1 MENLEN
7 SIFNQ
12 NQNQSQ
18 ENENGNGKT
27 GEDVLWMIGCL
38 LMCLVSVFL
47 IYFTDLSLGDRIQF
61 NQKIFIT
68 GKMIDII
75 TNLVPE
81 TMDFNIQ
88 LQSQSHYEN
97 SNSNSNSNSSSMIQY
112 PLNLSKIGEYH
123 RDGTIHYYSITDGT
137 GKKYYVEPAVWDTL
151 IIHKEYICS
160 VRIRRCLPHLEI
172 GYTPFIT
179 DADIIR
185 GRRY

>member
-12 NQNQSQ
+12 TQTQSQSQSQ
-18 ENENGNGKT
+18 ENGKP

-97 SNSNSNSNSSSMIQY
+97 SNSNLSFSMIHHY
-112 PLNLSKIGEYH
+112 PFNLSKIGEYH

-151 IIHKEYICS
+151 SIHKEYVCS

>member
-12 NQNQSQ
+12 TQSQSQSQ
-18 ENENGNGKT
+18 ENQNGKT

-38 LMCLVSVFL
+38 LMCLVSVL
-47 IYFTDLSLGDRIQF
+47 TLYFTDLSLGDRIQF

-68 GKMIDII
+68 GKMIDIT

-88 LQSQSHYEN
+88 LQSQSRYEN
-97 SNSNSNSNSSSMIQY
+97 SNSNTSLSMIHY

-151 IIHKEYICS
+151 SIHKEYVCS
-160 VRIRRCLPHLEI
+160 VRVRRCLPHLEI